1 MNLEWLKSKVNL
13 VEFLTTHYGMEF
25 KPAGRGWAALSP
37 FTGEKKPSFHVN
49 QRGAHWLFNDF
60 SSGASGSIIDF
71 VRLKENINTVGQ
83 AVRRVLAMLGLA
95 DPPRSETATS
105 TMSMPIAPTSPGA
118 DRSYDVEALYEKFR
132 GQDANVCR
140 LYLIG
145 RGIDAVLVDRLI
157 REGLVVHNRYQDV
170 SYCCFVVRDAQ
181 GRLQCLDNHQVN
193 GPGKFVLGNKVP
205 FSLDWAELKDAK
217 RVFLC
222 EGIIDYL
229 SLKCLELD
237 ATPGLALLGNRLLLA
252 PSLLKGAERIICA
265 ADADEGGTHLLADAM
280 ELLDER
286 RVVDYPLEGH
296 KDPNELLRA
305 LNAGKRRQLTPR
317 RKLDLCWEFVASG
330 NKSEVARRW
339 RIDRSYLYELVEQ
352 IEAAAI
358 DGLEF
363 RQAGRPPEGMP
374 MTLEAAH
381 HKIRDLEHLYYQEAK
396 AHEAAYIQN
405 EFMKLRVKWTEI
417 ENAELR
423 GEQVDQDKPSLPLPN
438 RQVKKKRKKRR

>member
-25 KPAGRGWAALSP
+25 KPAGRGWNALSP
-37 FTGEKKPSFHVN
+37 FSGEKKPSFHVN

-60 SSGASGSIIDF
+60 SSGAGGSIIDF
-71 VRLKENINTVGQ
+71 VQLKENIKSVGQ

-95 DPPRSETATS
+95 DSHPSEAASTA
-105 TMSMPIAPTSPGA
+105 MPIAPASPGA

-132 GQDANVCR
+132 GQDTNVCR

-145 RGIDAVLVDRLI
+145 RGLDAALVDRLI

-170 SYCCFVVRDAQ
+170 SYCCFAVRDAQ

-193 GPGKFVLGNKVP
+193 GPGKFVLGHKTP
-205 FSLDWAELKDAK
+205 FSLDWSELKDAK

-237 ATPGLALLGNRLLLA
+237 GTAGLALLGNRLLLD

-286 RVVDYPLEGH
+286 RVDDYPLEGH
-296 KDPNELLRA
+296 KDPNELLKA
-305 LNAGKRRQLTPR
+305 LNQGKRRQLTPR
-317 RKLDLCWEFVASG
+317 RKLDLCWEFAASG
-330 NKSEVARRW
+330 NRSELARRW

-352 IEAAAI
+352 VEAAAI

-363 RQAGRPPEGMP
+363 RHAGRPVDGMP
-374 MTLEAAH
+374 LTLEAAQ
-381 HKIRDLEHLYYQEAK
+381 HKIRDLEHMYYQEAK

-423 GEQVDQDKPSLPLPN
+423 GESVDEDQPSPPLPN